1 MSARV
6 RFSLLATLAGWLAAT
21 LLTLLY
27 FELPELW
34 TNAPPGGI
42 LSDLRAG
49 FALWTAFTLLV
60 SAGLWCLLILPV
72 ALAVPGEWIVR
83 RRFRIAGCGGAG
95 AVLLLGWRLGT
106 WHDLIDHNDG
116 GNPISKLFL
125 AYTGFAFVFA
135 WVTTIVY
142 ARLLTRIPQ
151 KDQETS

>member
-1 MSARV
+1 MSARI

-34 TNAPPGGI
+34 SNAPPGGI
-42 LSDLRAG
+42 ASDLRAG
-49 FALWTAFTLLV
+49 FALWTAFTLAV
-60 SAGLWCLLILPV
+60 STGVWCLLILPI
-72 ALAVPGEWIVR
+72 ALWVPAPWIER
-83 RRFRIAGCGGAG
+83 RRFRVAAGSGTG
-95 AVLLLGWRLGT
+95 AVLFIGWRLGT
-106 WHDLIDHNDG
+106 WHDLFEHDG

-135 WVTTIVY
+135 WVTSMVY
-142 ARLLTRIPQ
+142 ARLLTRILY